1 MRHCIYCGMPIDE
14 DDRFCVRCGK
24 EQPAAPA
31 DAEQPAGPAPD
42 VLTED
47 ATVTV
52 FSGRGVSAGVLDDE
66 EPETSGKPAAA
77 ARSAAAVKAGRPTGK
92 TEAAGRTAAGAAS
105 GRTAPGGAAAAESR
119 HRYDRRSDGEKK
131 IVIAL
136 ALLCLVLAGV
146 MGALLLVPRK
156 NADRENAADAAAPA
170 PSVTEVSEAEKEA
183 EAVAEEARKAEE
195 EAARKAEEEEARK
208 AEEEA
213 ARKAE
218 EEAARKAE
226 EEAARKAEEEAARK
240 AEEEAARKAEEEAAR
255 KAEEEAARKAQEEA
269 AAAAAAQRPAPTDSS
284 YILPESSSRNYSYEE
299 LNQLDDN
306 TLQMAINEI
315 YARHGR
321 RFSTPSL
328 QEYFD
333 NKTWYNGTIAPEA
346 FDGNEGAYF
355 NGYESANRELMA
367 RIREQRAAAAAA
379 AAQPAPAQPAAPAQ

>member
-14 DDRFCVRCGK
+14 DDRFCVRCGR
-24 EQPAAPA
+24 EQ
-31 DAEQPAGPAPD
+31 
-42 VLTED
+42 
-47 ATVTV
+47 
-52 FSGRGVSAGVLDDE
+52 
-66 EPETSGKPAAA
+66 PAAA
-77 ARSAAAVKAGRPTGK
+77 ARGAAAVKTGRPTGK

-131 IVIAL
+131 IVIALALKEYIARDGLDRRDAAL

-346 FDGNEGAYF
+346 FDGNEGAYL
-355 NGYESANRELMA
+355 NAYESANRELMA
-367 RIREQRAAAAAA
+367 KIRDQRAAAAAA

>member
-31 DAEQPAGPAPD
+31 DTEKPAGPAPD

-77 ARSAAAVKAGRPTGK
+77 ARSAAAVKAGRPSGK
-92 TEAAGRTAAGAAS
+92 TEAAGHTAAGAAS
-105 GRTAPGGAAAAESR
+105 GRTAPGGAAAAGSR

-131 IVIAL
+131 VVIAL

-146 MGALLLVPRK
+146 MGVLLLVPR
-156 NADRENAADAAAPA
+156 NNTANEDTAGTAAPA
-170 PSVTEVSEAEKEA
+170 PSVTEASEEEK
-183 EAVAEEARKAEE
+183 E
-195 EAARKAEEEEARK
+195 EAA
-208 AEEEA
+208 EEA

-218 EEAARKAE
+218 EEAARE
-226 EEAARKAEEEAARK
+226 AEEEAARK

-269 AAAAAAQRPAPTDSS
+269 EAKAAAEEEAARKAAEEAARKAEEEAAAAQRPAPTDSS

-355 NGYESANRELMA
+355 NAYESANRELMA
-367 RIREQRAAAAAA
+367 RIRDQRAAAAAA

>member
-1 MRHCIYCGMPIDE
+1 MRHCIYCGMPIEE

-24 EQPAAPA
+24 EQP
-31 DAEQPAGPAPD
+31 DSSVE
-42 VLTED
+42 
-47 ATVTV
+47 
-52 FSGRGVSAGVLDDE
+52 GVSAGVAA
-66 EPETSGKPAAA
+66 SGEK
-77 ARSAAAVKAGRPTGK
+77 
-92 TEAAGRTAAGAAS
+92 AAGGTAPGAAS
-105 GRTAPGGAAAAESR
+105 GRTMPGGGAARGR
-119 HRYDRRSDGEKK
+119 HTNNRRSSGEKK

-136 ALLCLVLAGV
+136 VLLCLALAGV
-146 MGALLLVPRK
+146 MGALLLFPRK
-156 NADRENAADAAAPA
+156 NAYSESAAGTAAPA
-170 PSVTEVSEAEKEA
+170 PSVTEVSEAEEEA
-183 EAVAEEARKAEE
+183 EAAAEEARKT
-195 EAARKAEEEEARK
+195 
-208 AEEEA
+208 EEEA

-226 EEAARKAEEEAARK
+226 EEAARKAEEEAA
-240 AEEEAARKAEEEAAR
+240 
-255 KAEEEAARKAQEEA
+255 
-269 AAAAAAQRPAPTDSS
+269 AAAAAQRPTPTDSS

-299 LNQLDDN
+299 LNQLDDY

-321 RFSTPSL
+321 RFSTPSM

-379 AAQPAPAQPAAPAQ
+379 ASQPAAAQPAAPAQ

>member
-24 EQPAAPA
+24 EQPAA
-31 DAEQPAGPAPD
+31 
-42 VLTED
+42 T
-47 ATVTV
+47 
-52 FSGRGVSAGVLDDE
+52 
-66 EPETSGKPAAA
+66 
-77 ARSAAAVKAGRPTGK
+77 ARSAAAVKAGRPSGK
-92 TEAAGRTAAGAAS
+92 TEAAEHTAAGAAS

-156 NADRENAADAAAPA
+156 NADHENAADAAAPA

-183 EAVAEEARKAEE
+183 ET
-195 EAARKAEEEEARK
+195 AAEEARK

-269 AAAAAAQRPAPTDSS
+269 AAAAAEAGRQRWA
-284 YILPESSSRNYSYEE
+284 
-299 LNQLDDN
+299 
-306 TLQMAINEI
+306 
-315 YARHGR
+315 H
-321 RFSTPSL
+321 
-328 QEYFD
+328 
-333 NKTWYNGTIAPEA
+333 
-346 FDGNEGAYF
+346 
-355 NGYESANRELMA
+355 
-367 RIREQRAAAAAA
+367 
-379 AAQPAPAQPAAPAQ
+379 

>member
-77 ARSAAAVKAGRPTGK
+77 ARSAAAVKTGRPTGK

-183 EAVAEEARKAEE
+183 EAAAEE
-195 EAARKAEEEEARK
+195 
-208 AEEEA
+208 
-213 ARKAE
+213 
-218 EEAARKAE
+218 
-226 EEAARKAEEEAARK
+226 
-240 AEEEAARKAEEEAAR
+240 
-255 KAEEEAARKAQEEA
+255 ARKAQEEA

-355 NGYESANRELMA
+355 NAYESANRELMA
-367 RIREQRAAAAAA
+367 KIRDQRAAAAAA

>member
-31 DAEQPAGPAPD
+31 DAEQ
-42 VLTED
+42 
-47 ATVTV
+47 
-52 FSGRGVSAGVLDDE
+52 
-66 EPETSGKPAAA
+66 PAAA

-183 EAVAEEARKAEE
+183 EA
-195 EAARKAEEEEARK
+195 AAEEARK

-255 KAEEEAARKAQEEA
+255 KAEEEA

-355 NGYESANRELMA
+355 NAYESANRELMA
-367 RIREQRAAAAAA
+367 KIRDQRAAAAAA

>member
-42 VLTED
+42 VLAED

-77 ARSAAAVKAGRPTGK
+77 ARSAAAVKTGRPTGK

-183 EAVAEEARKAEE
+183 EAAAEEARKAEE
-195 EAARKAEEEEARK
+195 EATRK

-355 NGYESANRELMA
+355 NAYESANRELMA
-367 RIREQRAAAAAA
+367 KIRDQRAAAAAA

>member
-14 DDRFCVRCGK
+14 DDRFCVRCGR
-24 EQPAAPA
+24 EQ
-31 DAEQPAGPAPD
+31 
-42 VLTED
+42 
-47 ATVTV
+47 
-52 FSGRGVSAGVLDDE
+52 
-66 EPETSGKPAAA
+66 PAAA

-183 EAVAEEARKAEE
+183 EA
-195 EAARKAEEEEARK
+195 AAEEARK

-328 QEYFD
+328 QEYCD

-355 NGYESANRELMA
+355 NAYESANRELMA
-367 RIREQRAAAAAA
+367 KIRDQRAAAAAA

>member
-31 DAEQPAGPAPD
+31 DAEQPA
-42 VLTED
+42 
-47 ATVTV
+47 
-52 FSGRGVSAGVLDDE
+52 
-66 EPETSGKPAAA
+66 AA
-77 ARSAAAVKAGRPTGK
+77 ARSAAAVKTGRPTGK

-183 EAVAEEARKAEE
+183 EAAAEE
-195 EAARKAEEEEARK
+195 
-208 AEEEA
+208 
-213 ARKAE
+213 
-218 EEAARKAE
+218 
-226 EEAARKAEEEAARK
+226 ARKAEEEAARK

-355 NGYESANRELMA
+355 NAYESANRELMA
-367 RIREQRAAAAAA
+367 KIRDQRAAAAAA

>member
-1 MRHCIYCGMPIDE
+1 MRHCIYCGMPIEE

-24 EQPAAPA
+24 EQP
-31 DAEQPAGPAPD
+31 DSSVE
-42 VLTED
+42 
-47 ATVTV
+47 
-52 FSGRGVSAGVLDDE
+52 GVSAGVAA
-66 EPETSGKPAAA
+66 SGEK
-77 ARSAAAVKAGRPTGK
+77 
-92 TEAAGRTAAGAAS
+92 AAGGTAPGAAS
-105 GRTAPGGAAAAESR
+105 GRTMPGGGAARGR
-119 HRYDRRSDGEKK
+119 HTNNRRSSGEKK

-136 ALLCLVLAGV
+136 VLLCLALAGV
-146 MGALLLVPRK
+146 MGALLLFTRK
-156 NADRENAADAAAPA
+156 NAYSESAAGTAAPA
-170 PSVTEVSEAEKEA
+170 PSVTEVSEAEEEA
-183 EAVAEEARKAEE
+183 EA
-195 EAARKAEEEEARK
+195 AAEEARK

-226 EEAARKAEEEAARK
+226 EEAARKAEEEAA
-240 AEEEAARKAEEEAAR
+240 AT
-255 KAEEEAARKAQEEA
+255 
-269 AAAAAAQRPAPTDSS
+269 AAAQRPTPTDSS

-299 LNQLDDN
+299 LNQLDDY

-321 RFSTPSL
+321 RFSTPSM

-379 AAQPAPAQPAAPAQ
+379 ASQPAAAQPAAPAQ

>member
-1 MRHCIYCGMPIDE
+1 MRHCIYCGMPIEE

-24 EQPAAPA
+24 EQP
-31 DAEQPAGPAPD
+31 DSSVE
-42 VLTED
+42 
-47 ATVTV
+47 
-52 FSGRGVSAGVLDDE
+52 GVSAGVAA
-66 EPETSGKPAAA
+66 SGEK
-77 ARSAAAVKAGRPTGK
+77 
-92 TEAAGRTAAGAAS
+92 AAGGTAPGAAS
-105 GRTAPGGAAAAESR
+105 GRTMPGGGAARGR
-119 HRYDRRSDGEKK
+119 HTNNRRSSGEKK

-136 ALLCLVLAGV
+136 VLLCLALAGV
-146 MGALLLVPRK
+146 MGALLLFPRK
-156 NADRENAADAAAPA
+156 NAYSESAAGTAAPA

-183 EAVAEEARKAEE
+183 EA
-195 EAARKAEEEEARK
+195 AAEEARK

-255 KAEEEAARKAQEEA
+255 KAEEEAA
-269 AAAAAAQRPAPTDSS
+269 AAAAAQRPTPTDSS

-299 LNQLDDN
+299 LNQLDDY

-355 NGYESANRELMA
+355 NAYESANRELMA
-367 RIREQRAAAAAA
+367 KIRDQRAAAAAA

>member
-183 EAVAEEARKAEE
+183 EA
-195 EAARKAEEEEARK
+195 AAEEARK

-226 EEAARKAEEEAARK
+226 EEAARKAE
-240 AEEEAARKAEEEAAR
+240 
-255 KAEEEAARKAQEEA
+255 EEA

-355 NGYESANRELMA
+355 NAYESANRELMA
-367 RIREQRAAAAAA
+367 KIRDQRAAAAAA

>member
-14 DDRFCVRCGK
+14 DDRFCVRCGR
-24 EQPAAPA
+24 EQ
-31 DAEQPAGPAPD
+31 
-42 VLTED
+42 
-47 ATVTV
+47 
-52 FSGRGVSAGVLDDE
+52 
-66 EPETSGKPAAA
+66 PAAA

-105 GRTAPGGAAAAESR
+105 GRTAPGGAAAAENR

-183 EAVAEEARKAEE
+183 EA
-195 EAARKAEEEEARK
+195 AAEEARK

-240 AEEEAARKAEEEAAR
+240 AEEEAARKAE
-255 KAEEEAARKAQEEA
+255 EEA

-355 NGYESANRELMA
+355 NAYESANRELMA
-367 RIREQRAAAAAA
+367 KIRDQRAAAAAA

>member
-24 EQPAAPA
+24 EQ
-31 DAEQPAGPAPD
+31 
-42 VLTED
+42 
-47 ATVTV
+47 
-52 FSGRGVSAGVLDDE
+52 
-66 EPETSGKPAAA
+66 PAAA

-105 GRTAPGGAAAAESR
+105 GRTAPGGAAAAGSR

-183 EAVAEEARKAEE
+183 EAAAEE
-195 EAARKAEEEEARK
+195 
-208 AEEEA
+208 

-355 NGYESANRELMA
+355 NAYESANRELMA
-367 RIREQRAAAAAA
+367 KIRDQRAADAAA

>member
-24 EQPAAPA
+24 EQPAA
-31 DAEQPAGPAPD
+31 
-42 VLTED
+42 
-47 ATVTV
+47 
-52 FSGRGVSAGVLDDE
+52 
-66 EPETSGKPAAA
+66 A
-77 ARSAAAVKAGRPTGK
+77 ARSAAAVKTGRPTGK

-105 GRTAPGGAAAAESR
+105 GRTAPGGAAAAGSR

-183 EAVAEEARKAEE
+183 EAAAEE
-195 EAARKAEEEEARK
+195 
-208 AEEEA
+208 
-213 ARKAE
+213 
-218 EEAARKAE
+218 ARKAE

-355 NGYESANRELMA
+355 NAYESANRELMA
-367 RIREQRAAAAAA
+367 KIRDQRAAAAAA